1 MKKKYVDLIKA
12 AKRELQKAQKELKA
26 SRLIEM
32 QQAAEQEKVE
42 RLLAGPESNE
52 AKKQAV
58 KQQKQQAK
66 ADGTLNQEVGY
77 PHSGRS
83 QFIQTAIGK
92 SIIKNGIQSVE
103 MYFRCFNGSKRWKMR

>member
-1 MKKKYVDLIKA
+1 
-12 AKRELQKAQKELKA
+12 
-26 SRLIEM
+26 M

-42 RLLAGPESNE
+42 RLLNPESKE
-52 AKKQAV
+52 EKKQAA

-66 ADGTLNQEVGY
+66 ADGTFDQEVGY

-92 SIIKNGIQSVE
+92 LKLKKSLI
-103 MYFRCFNGSKRWKMR
+103 